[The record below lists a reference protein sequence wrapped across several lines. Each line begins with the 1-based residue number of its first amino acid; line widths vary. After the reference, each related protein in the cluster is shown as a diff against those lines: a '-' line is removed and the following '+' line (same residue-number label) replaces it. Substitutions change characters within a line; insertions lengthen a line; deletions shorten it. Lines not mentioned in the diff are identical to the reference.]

1 MKEEGG
7 FLQDLSIDLLFSPA
21 VLKYEDIE
29 AKQLVQLLR
38 FFFFFLG
45 FNKNVNIK
53 LITKCNCSKRP

>member
-38 FFFFFLG
+38 DFFFFF
-45 FNKNVNIK
+45 
-53 LITKCNCSKRP
+53 

>member
-38 FFFFFLG
+38 DFFFFFR
-45 FNKNVNIK
+45 FQQ
-53 LITKCNCSKRP
+53 KRQHKTDYKM